1 MTQGRQE
8 RIYALQP
15 PTAKGKATLSPG
27 SDDIPALSIA
37 PRESDTRHINAAH
50 AVDLAESIAVLGL
63 LQPLGVDTAG
73 QLLIGGH
80 RLAALQL
87 LLEPAPTARRAAF
100 LVQCGHPDAE
110 KLPEDLTKLADRLA
124 ALGDD
129 PLGDS
134 PLKAKV
140 PVQVLDV
147 TGKNGEGL
155 ALAVEAAENNLRRQY
170 TAKEIKTLAKRFE
183 AAGYKTTV
191 GNPKAGEKTKLNM
204 LAAAVGKSKR
214 QIQRILA
221 NPDKSKKGS
230 AFEKAK
236 ESLRRAAARVVK
248 TGEKKNE
255 GRHKLS
261 EEDQAVVAL
270 AAKVGK
276 ALSG

>member
-1 MTQGRQE
+1 MPQGKQE
-8 RIYALQP
+8 RVYALLP
-15 PTAKGKATLSPG
+15 AIAKAKVTLSPG
-27 SDDIPALSIA
+27 MTEIPALSIS
-37 PRESDTRHINAAH
+37 PRSTDTRHVNAAH

-73 QLLIGGH
+73 HLLIGGH

-87 LLEPAPTARRAAF
+87 LLEPLPLARRKTF
-100 LVQCGHPDAE
+100 LAQCGHPDAE
-110 KLPEDLTKLADRLA
+110 KPPEDLTKLADRVA
-124 ALGDD
+124 MLGQD

-134 PLKAKV
+134 PLKDKV

-147 TGKNGEGL
+147 TGKNGDGL

-170 TAKEIKTLAKRFE
+170 TSKEIVALAKRFE

-191 GNPKAGEKTKLNM
+191 GNPKAGEKTKLNL

-221 NPDKSKKGS
+221 EPVKSKKGS
-230 AFEKAK
+230 AWEKAK
-236 ESLRRAAARVVK
+236 DSLRRAAAKVVK
-248 TGEKKNE
+248 EGDKKDA
-255 GRHKLS
+255 GRSKLS
-261 EEDQAVVAL
+261 EDDKAVVAL
-270 AAKVGK
+270 AGKVGK